1 MPNVERTRA
10 AIVECH
16 AGAAALDAMPALP
29 SAHACRVA
37 PDELLLVGPPT
48 MADKLLRTAA
58 AHLTAAESG
67 TLVVDQS
74 DAWAVF
80 TLRGDDALRPLRQ
93 LCANPIPATRP
104 AFMQG
109 AVAGGA
115 AKVLLFESVVH
126 VLVPYTLRDHLAGRL
141 CDVCGPSLVIPADE
155 VPFGVSAPAL
165 ATAGSS
171 TMVPR

>member
-16 AGAAALDAMPALP
+16 AGAAALDAMPSIP

-37 PDELLLVGPPT
+37 PDELLLVGPP
-48 MADKLLRTAA
+48 ALAENLLRTAA
-58 AHLTAAESG
+58 AHLGAAESG

-80 TLRGDDALRPLRQ
+80 TIRGDDALRPLQQ
-93 LCANPIPATRP
+93 LSANPIPSARP

-115 AKVLLFESVVH
+115 AKVLLVESAVH
-126 VLVPYTLRDHLAGRL
+126 ILVPYTLRDHLAGRL
-141 CDVCGPSLVIPADE
+141 CDVCGSTLAIPPEE
-155 VPFGVSAPAL
+155 VPLGVSAPAL
-165 ATAGSS
+165 ATSGSS